1 MHLKFIQP
9 RITYIKFNFHRFQP
23 ILKNVKTGFLN
34 HTELNILLE
43 RKSFPLEI
51 GEKRKNNF
59 KKLCFRRGRHPF
71 RTIPASGSGYEMGTR
86 KQVAESILVSAKVYL
101 FIFFTN
107 NIYCNIFSKSLK
119 GSFRE
124 LSLFTFEYLKDTN
137 ARQDRTHTHKKA
149 KE

>member
-1 MHLKFIQP
+1 MF
-9 RITYIKFNFHRFQP
+9 
-23 ILKNVKTGFLN
+23 
-34 HTELNILLE
+34 
-43 RKSFPLEI
+43 S
-51 GEKRKNNF
+51 KRKAP
-59 KKLCFRRGRHPF
+59 LAPYLLHGVV
-71 RTIPASGSGYEMGTR
+71 TR
-86 KQVAESILVSAKVYL
+86 WVPEKQVAESILVSAKVYL

-149 KE
+149 TE

>member
-1 MHLKFIQP
+1 MF
-9 RITYIKFNFHRFQP
+9 
-23 ILKNVKTGFLN
+23 
-34 HTELNILLE
+34 
-43 RKSFPLEI
+43 S
-51 GEKRKNNF
+51 KRKAP
-59 KKLCFRRGRHPF
+59 LAPYLLQGVV
-71 RTIPASGSGYEMGTR
+71 TR
-86 KQVAESILVSAKVYL
+86 WVPEKQVPESILVSAKVYL
-101 FIFFTN
+101 YIFFTN